1 MAGMSVS
8 KGGKKPAAKK
18 VESDSDSEEEVV
30 APTIT
35 QEKQA

>member
-18 VESDSDSEEEVV
+18 VESDSDSEEEVIV
-30 APTIT
+30 PVIT